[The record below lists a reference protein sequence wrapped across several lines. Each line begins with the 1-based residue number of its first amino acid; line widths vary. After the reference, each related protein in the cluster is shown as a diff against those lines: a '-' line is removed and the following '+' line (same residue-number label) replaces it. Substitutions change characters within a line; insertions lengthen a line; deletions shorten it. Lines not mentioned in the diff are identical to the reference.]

1 MSTPSA
7 REGLQAAGINSILP
21 KEQSSQ
27 AFNLPIIKNTTDK
40 DSVSIGSN
48 HCIFFFFLFVGW
60 WVSWKNLLGE
70 MGWKS
75 RLSDRN
81 KLEKMSVC
89 TEKIFVIKTCYRPK
103 YIMQALTKIYRLPQH
118 KNKSQSC
125 WFHGG
130 KITGIWKRLLCLH
143 IRNCQ
148 MIAPLYMWVNPWK
161 VRKFGTTYL
170 PLHICLHGVI
180 YVLYTIMNNL
190 IWFEYFNPIG

>member
-89 TEKIFVIKTCYRPK
+89 TEKIFVFKTCYRPK

-118 KNKSQSC
+118 KNKGQSC

-148 MIAPLYMWVNPWK
+148 IITPLYMWVNPWR
-161 VRKFGTTYL
+161 VR
-170 PLHICLHGVI
+170 
-180 YVLYTIMNNL
+180 NL
-190 IWFEYFNPIG
+190 GLLISPYISVFMVSFTSCIQ